1 VKSPINLES
10 PQQALQTFPNA
21 GGQGTQRG
29 EKALFNAILNNHMR
43 ISDVNVATDKEQNA
57 DMGQGLADNAATLM
71 NLAPAVAAQ
80 QLKTSAKPGLPA
92 QEDSTKK
99 LDTGD
104 SSEDP
109 ILAMWIAT
117 IVPMPVQ
124 LNAPVGKSDIAAQLT
139 GAGLVDPHGVPTN
152 TLMLPKLIPPTTDV
166 PVLKP
171 APAPADLHAEALAKD
186 SQPATVVPVV
196 ETPAID
202 LAHCIAALTATSA
215 SPSSKASVA
224 TDKNKND
231 RQDLSTTPALQ
242 NSKPD
247 APPPAVQSQDSDSK
261 PQSQTS
267 SDSQQNHS
275 GNDSKKNSNS
285 IDQLQSAG
293 QSQNVAGT
301 TQVDQTNLN
310 AAATQAS
317 VHGGTSS
324 AVQTHTVSSVDVNHA
339 LNVRE
344 PGGIAT
350 PESAP
355 RIVHA
360 AKLMEAA
367 GQAEMR
373 VSMKSETGTVDVR
386 ATLEGSHLSATVAAQ
401 HSGTRD
407 WLLSNLHE
415 LHSTL
420 SRDDLNL
427 RTFEVTDTALQN
439 EGRQTQSGQQE
450 QQKNLGAPAQF
461 RKDGRNTTEVFSDLD
476 TSETASQALSL
487 HA

>member
-10 PQQALQTFPNA
+10 PQQAPETFPNA
-21 GGQGTQRG
+21 GGQSTHRNEG
-29 EKALFNAILNNHMR
+29 ALFNAILKNHMR
-43 ISDVNVATDKEQNA
+43 ISYVNVATDKNQNA

-80 QLKTSAKPGLPA
+80 QLKTSSKPVLPA
-92 QEDSTKK
+92 QEDITKK
-99 LDTGD
+99 MDPGET
-104 SSEDP
+104 SEDP

-117 IVPMPVQ
+117 IVPLPVQ
-124 LNAPVGKSDIAAQLT
+124 PNVPGGTNDIATQLT
-139 GAGLVDPHGVPTN
+139 GAGLIDPRGIPTN
-152 TLMLPKLIPPTTDV
+152 TPMLPKLISPTTDV

-171 APAPADLHAEALAKD
+171 ADPHAESAVKD
-186 SQPATVVPVV
+186 SQTATVVPVI
-196 ETPAID
+196 ETSASE
-202 LAHCIAALTATSA
+202 LAHCLEGLNASSA
-215 SPSSKASVA
+215 SPSNKTPGAI
-224 TDKNKND
+224 DKNKND
-231 RQDLSTTPALQ
+231 SQDLNAIPALQ
-242 NSKPD
+242 SIKPD
-247 APPPAVQSQDSDSK
+247 TVPPAEQSQGSDSK
-261 PQSQTS
+261 SQSQTS
-267 SDSQQNHS
+267 SEPQQNHS
-275 GNDSKKNSNS
+275 GNESKKNSTAME
-285 IDQLQSAG
+285 QLQSAG
-293 QSQNVAGT
+293 QSQNAGGT
-301 TQVDQTNLN
+301 TQVDQASLN

-317 VHGGTSS
+317 VHSVISS
-324 AVQTHTVSSVDVNHA
+324 SVQTHTVSSVDANHA
-339 LNVRE
+339 LNLRDS
-344 PGGIAT
+344 GGIPA

-386 ATLEGSHLSATVAAQ
+386 AVLEGSHISATVAAQ

-427 RTFEVTDTALQN
+427 RTFEVTDTSLQN

-450 QQKNLGAPAQF
+450 QQQGPGVPAQF
-461 RKDGRNTTEVFSDLD
+461 RKDVSSTTETSTDLD
-476 TSETASQALSL
+476 MNETTSQALSL